1 MANERMYP
9 ILPCPDI
16 DEAIAFYAA
25 LGFERT
31 YRQVRPNPSAVV
43 ARDDMAIHLGGIDG
57 FDPEQSYAS
66 VIIVVPDPDALYV
79 SFAAGLRGAYGRLPV
94 SGIPRMVRPRKR
106 WGTVYGFSVV
116 DVGGNW
122 LRFSRLGDTEAAPDA
137 TEPGIRRVTDVAAR
151 LADAHGDLESAFR
164 TLDARLAK
172 DEAAAAIDV
181 AQARLYHAELAI
193 RLGRPAEALASLGV
207 IEALELDTDER
218 ASLSEEIAHVT
229 DLLAEQEEP
238 S

>member
-1 MANERMYP
+1 MVAAGGFPRQCPGKAKPYTSLAAWPSGTLTAMANERMYP
-9 ILPCPDI
+9 ILPCRDI

-25 LGFERT
+25 LGFEKT

-43 ARDDMAIHLGGIDG
+43 ARD
-57 FDPEQSYAS
+57 E
-66 VIIVVPDPDALYV
+66 
-79 SFAAGLRGAYGRLPV
+79 LPV

-122 LRFSRLGDTEAAPDA
+122 LRFSRLGDTESAPDA
-137 TEPGIRRVTDVAAR
+137 SEPGIQRVTEVAAR
-151 LADAHGDLESAFR
+151 LADAHGDLELAFR
-164 TLDARLAK
+164 TLDTALAK

-181 AQARLYHAELAI
+181 ARARLYHAELAI
-193 RLGRPAEALASLGV
+193 RLGRPAEAVASLDV
-207 IEALELDTDER
+207 IEPLELHPDER
-218 ASLSEEIAHVT
+218 ASLTGEIAHVT
-229 DLLAEQEEP
+229 DLLAEHEAP